1 MLSEG
6 TAPACPAFLS
16 DFNDRLVP
24 DLCGVNSPLTER
36 KADDDVGGTLLVGAT
51 RRSNSATTELKA
63 SIRRAAVLGSKVPP
77 SNMRRIG
84 MIEPSRPWKACSS
97 ECTAAGFD
105 RERVLWARLR
115 QPQDDVAM
123 CLARIAHL
131 AEPIDELAVEG
142 PPKRWARS
150 DRPPP
155 ISALIDALADKEEEV
170 LKAAAQGLKRIQG
183 KEIGE
188 RE

>member
-1 MLSEG
+1 
-6 TAPACPAFLS
+6 
-16 DFNDRLVP
+16 
-24 DLCGVNSPLTER
+24 
-36 KADDDVGGTLLVGAT
+36 
-51 RRSNSATTELKA
+51 
-63 SIRRAAVLGSKVPP
+63 
-77 SNMRRIG
+77 
-84 MIEPSRPWKACSS
+84 
-97 ECTAAGFD
+97 
-105 RERVLWARLR
+105 
-115 QPQDDVAM
+115 M

-155 ISALIDALADKEEEV
+155 IRAALIDALADKEEEV